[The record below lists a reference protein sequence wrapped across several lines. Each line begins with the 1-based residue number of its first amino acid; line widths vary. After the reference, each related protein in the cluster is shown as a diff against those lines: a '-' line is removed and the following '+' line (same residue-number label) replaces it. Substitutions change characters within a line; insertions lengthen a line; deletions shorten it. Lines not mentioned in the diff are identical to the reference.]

1 MANEGYKIDVS
12 MYEFKY
18 KLEALKDGQFQLD
31 ERTGEPKLE
40 DKISEVCPTIHLPLM
55 LCNPQLGG
63 NGGQTDPEFD
73 LMELGTIA
81 KLIEKADHFVVLD
94 QRKFDTLKARVKKI
108 QKHLN
113 YKYFEM
119 VRRIHEAEKVELEAK
134 G

>member
-12 MYEFKY
+12 PYDFKY
-18 KLEALKDGQFQLD
+18 KSEVVKDGQFEVD

-40 DKISEVCPTIHLPLM
+40 DKVSEVQPAVHLPLM

-63 NGGQTDPEFD
+63 NNGQPDAEFD
-73 LMELGTIA
+73 LMELGTVA
-81 KLIEKADHFVVLD
+81 KLIEKADCFVILD
-94 QRKFDTLKARVKKI
+94 QRKFDTLKSRVKKI

-119 VRRIHEAEKVELEAK
+119 IRRVHEAEKVELEAK